1 MFKSKK
7 NITVTIVSLI
17 ILGIII
23 LFGYYKVN
31 KIEEDIE
38 LKKRIVKM
46 IDKSEE
52 VNFQEITDFDWDNI
66 YIFTPYSDPKNIFKE
81 DKIKNYNISFN
92 IEHLDTI
99 NMIAF
104 VNQNK
109 LVKFVE
115 INRSDFEFE
124 KIENYKVSKSDAIFN
139 VIFDGGSKLVLKK

>member
-1 MFKSKK
+1 MFKNKK
-7 NITVTIVSLI
+7 TTTFTITSLI
-17 ILGIII
+17 ILGFII

-31 KIEEDIE
+31 KLEEDIE
-38 LKKRIVKM
+38 LNKYIVK
-46 IDKSEE
+46 IVNNSEQ

-66 YIFTPYSDPKNIFKE
+66 YIFTPYLDPINIFKE
-81 DKIKNYNISFN
+81 DNIKNYNISFN
-92 IEHLDTI
+92 IKHLDTI

-124 KIENYKVSKSDAIFN
+124 HIENYKVSKNDAIFS
-139 VIFDGGSKLVLKK
+139 VIVDDGTKLVLKE